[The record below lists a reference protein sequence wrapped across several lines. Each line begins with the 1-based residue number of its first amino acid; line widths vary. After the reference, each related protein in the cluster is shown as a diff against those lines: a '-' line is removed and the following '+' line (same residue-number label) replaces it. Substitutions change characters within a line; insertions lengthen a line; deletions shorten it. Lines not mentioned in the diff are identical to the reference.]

1 MAAIPREQCPHAPT
15 VHADFTPDTHEC
27 AECGAPGPTRVC
39 LSCGHVGCCDSTR
52 GHATAHAKQSAHPV
66 IRSLP
71 LSEGSFTWCYECN
84 AYLR

>member
-1 MAAIPREQCPHAPT
+1 MAAIPRADCPHVNT
-15 VHADFTPDTHEC
+15 LPDTPAQAGSVC
-27 AECGAPGPTRVC
+27 AECGAPAPTRLC

-52 GHATAHAKQSAHPV
+52 GHATAHAHASKHPV

-71 LSEGSFTWCYECN
+71 LSNQSFTWCYECN